1 MASVL
6 DFDEIGMV
14 CATFAVKSGGSIAYD
29 RTYEGNSPE
38 FGRAATLSA
47 AGGEVDLCADAE
59 AVLGK
64 LLKVEKDP
72 TFTYVC
78 TVQIAGLMTLPGG
91 SGATLTRGKKI
102 VGDLGAA
109 SAKGYIR
116 EVATGTAAEL
126 GVARGLIIDAADT
139 AAVVVAL
146 Y

>member
-6 DFDEIGMV
+6 GFDEIGV
-14 CATFAVKSGGSIAYD
+14 VTATFAVKSGGSITYD

-38 FGRAATLSA
+38 FGRACAMSA
-47 AGGEVDLCADAE
+47 AGEVNLAADAE
-59 AVLGK
+59 AVVGK

-72 TFTYVC
+72 TYTYVC
-78 TVQIAGLMTLPGG
+78 TVQVAGFMTLPGG
-91 SGATLTRGKKI
+91 TGASLTRGKKI
-102 VGDLGAA
+102 VGALLS

-126 GVARGLIIDAADT
+126 GVARGFIIDASDT

>member
-6 DFDEIGMV
+6 GFDEIGV
-14 CATFAVKSGGSIAYD
+14 LCATFAVKSGGSITYD

-38 FGRAATLSA
+38 FGRACAMSA
-47 AGGEVDLCADAE
+47 AAEVNLAADAE
-59 AVLGK
+59 AVIGK

-72 TFTYVC
+72 TYTYVC
-78 TVQIAGLMTLPGG
+78 TVQVAGFMTLPGG
-91 SGATLTRGKKI
+91 TGASLTRGKKI
-102 VGDLGAA
+102 VGALGAA

-126 GVARGLIIDAADT
+126 GVARGFIVDASDT
-139 AAVVVAL
+139 AAVVVGL

>member
-6 DFDEIGMV
+6 SFGEIGMV
-14 CATFAVKSGGSIAYD
+14 TATFAVKSGGSITYD

-38 FGRAATLSA
+38 FGRAVAMSA
-47 AGGEVDLCADAE
+47 ASEVDLTADADC
-59 AVLGK
+59 VVGK

-72 TFTYVC
+72 TYTYVC

-91 SGATLTRGKKI
+91 SGATLTRGKHI

-116 EVATGTAAEL
+116 EVDTSTAAEL
-126 GVARGLIIDAADT
+126 GKMRGFIIDASDT